1 VSVKRWYV
9 LACVLS
15 GLRLSAHA
23 VEPIDTD
30 GPDFVESSEVV
41 PTGRFQYEVGW
52 TSLSQSSVAP
62 DSALVA
68 TPMLLKFGIAKDFEF
83 RLAPSGFMRQNGD
96 TAWGDL
102 AVGMKWHTQDR
113 APALGRAAVSWILHI
128 DTPSGAHP
136 FKGKAL
142 RPSLRS
148 VMTWDL
154 PGDFALGLMP
164 GIKSDTGEDGHR
176 FTALIL
182 GAVLNKR
189 LSDTTRVFVE
199 LSAPQIATPADG
211 GVIASWDVGTA
222 YLFNNDL
229 QLGLR
234 LGVGANHNS
243 PRHYGLIELA
253 QRF

>member
-1 VSVKRWYV
+1 MKRLLV

-15 GLRLSAHA
+15 VLGVPAHA

-41 PTGRFQYEVGW
+41 PMGRFQYEVGW
-52 TSLSQSSVAP
+52 TSLSDSPAAP
-62 DSALVA
+62 GSALMA
-68 TPMLLKFGIAKDFEF
+68 TPMVLKYGIAKDLEI
-83 RLAPSGFMRQNGD
+83 RLAPSGFLRQNGD
-96 TAWGDL
+96 TAWGDM
-102 AVGMKWHTQDR
+102 AVGMKWHAQDR
-113 APALGRAAVSWILHI
+113 EPALGRAAVSWLLHI
-128 DTPSGAHP
+128 DAPSGAHP
-136 FKGKAL
+136 FKGNAL

-154 PGDFALGLMP
+154 PRDFALGLMP
-164 GIKSDTGEDGHR
+164 GIKSDTGDDGHR
-176 FTALIL
+176 FTALIF

-234 LGVGANHNS
+234 LGVGANPNS
-243 PRHYGLIELA
+243 PRHYGLLELA